1 MNKFTV
7 TFSDETQFSGDPL
20 NSDWKKIDDTKQI
33 TKLEYVLGNI
43 CVIMEG
49 YAQYNHTLEC
59 VGLGQKGI
67 LKILLMGRTDKESEI
82 IILDM
87 KQKKIYKDFKPCY
100 KEYGN
105 QILDGWMNGLLTTP
119 KSTFK
124 KIKNV

>member
-20 NSDWKKIDDTKQI
+20 NSEWKKIDDTKQI

-43 CVIMEG
+43 CVIMKG
-49 YAQYNHTLEC
+49 YKQYNHTYEC

-67 LKILLMGRTDKESEI
+67 LKILLMGRTNGETEI
-82 IILDM
+82 IVLDM

-100 KEYGN
+100 REYGN
-105 QILDGWMNGLLTTP
+105 QILDGWMEGLLTTP

-124 KIKNV
+124 KIKAE